1 MQTTLTANW
10 VLRSFNRHETIPL
23 RTDSLWL
30 LKGGAVKTLT
40 WNEQGTAVTL
50 GYWGSGDVVG
60 QPLSGISPY
69 EIKCVTRVQASSIP
83 LDHWNW
89 LSDAIRRYI
98 QQTEELLYLARCE
111 PIRQRLL
118 KILIWLAR
126 KFGRKVDQGQL
137 IELRLTHQELA
148 EVTGTTRVTVTRLL
162 NQLVQQGIISRTPSH
177 SIIVGSLFLADQ
189 PEKIQ
194 HNVAR
199 IPLLQ

>member
-10 VLRSFNRHETIPL
+10 MLRSFNRHDTIPL

-83 LDHWNW
+83 LHDWDW

-98 QQTEELLYLARCE
+98 QQTEELLYLARSE

-177 SIIVGSLFLADQ
+177 SIIVGSLFLADR

-194 HNVAR
+194 
-199 IPLLQ
+199 LT

>member
-10 VLRSFNRHETIPL
+10 MLRSFNRHDTIPL

-69 EIKCVTRVQASSIP
+69 EIKCVTRVEASSIP
-83 LDHWNW
+83 LHHWNW

-162 NQLVQQGIISRTPSH
+162 NQLVQQGIISRTRSH
-177 SIIVGSLFLADQ
+177 SIIVGSSAKNSE
-189 PEKIQ
+189 PTMIE
-194 HNVAR
+194 
-199 IPLLQ
+199 